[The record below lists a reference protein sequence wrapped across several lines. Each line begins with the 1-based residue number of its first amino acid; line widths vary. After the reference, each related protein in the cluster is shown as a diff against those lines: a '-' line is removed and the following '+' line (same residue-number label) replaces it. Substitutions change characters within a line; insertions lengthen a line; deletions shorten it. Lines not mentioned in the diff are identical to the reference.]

1 MIKLHFVNKGMEW
14 INISKIINY
23 KKGNKNL
30 TKKLKKKKKKPD
42 KISTVYTLTKTILN
56 HEKFIKTLDTK
67 DILDNMN
74 KLPCNCTISPFT
86 DPNHEHIVTG
96 DIRIVQN

>member
-1 MIKLHFVNKGMEW
+1 MIKRGRKTYLHN
-14 INISKIINY
+14 S
-23 KKGNKNL
+23 
-30 TKKLKKKKKKPD
+30 KKKKKNPE

>member
-1 MIKLHFVNKGMEW
+1 MIKRGRKTYLQN
-14 INISKIINY
+14 
-23 KKGNKNL
+23 
-30 TKKLKKKKKKPD
+30 
-42 KISTVYTLTKTILN
+42 STVYTLTKTILN
-56 HEKFIKTLDTK
+56 HKKFIKTLDTK

-74 KLPCNCTISPFT
+74 KLPGNCTISPFT